1 MDGLWLAACRLER
14 MERSDE
20 QCVLLRG
27 VGNVLFGGVV
37 GHREVLEQAGHLKAR
52 QLTHSQHFADGGI
65 KIGAQGKADAAH
77 AGICLEVDLYSAACL
92 YGSSGK
98 VLRLFGGVA
107 RYGDILVD
115 EGLGVLRLNMAQ
127 NKDGQS
133 LPVLTQLH
141 GLGQAAHCQP
151 CCTLLRK
158 NAGTLHSAVAIAVG
172 LDHRAQRQVT
182 GPGFDGPE
190 VMPQGIE
197 VDLGPDVFFKRL
209 FLHDLFPFLVR

>member
-1 MDGLWLAACRLER
+1 M
-14 MERSDE
+14 
-20 QCVLLRG
+20 
-27 VGNVLFGGVV
+27 
-37 GHREVLEQAGHLKAR
+37 LEQAGHLKAR

-141 GLGQAAHCQP
+141 GLGQAAYCQP

-172 LDHRAQRQVT
+172 LDHRAQRQGT
-182 GPGFDGPE
+182 GTGLDRAEIMAKGF
-190 VMPQGIE
+190 E
-197 VDLGPDVFFKRL
+197 VDLGPDMFFKGL
-209 FLHDLFPFLVR
+209 GLHHDSSFFAVCIKLPRPV